1 MSEDRT
7 NKDPLLGGLDGM
19 RAGQHWAGEPDSLKH
34 TEGQQASAESD
45 TAAAD
50 PAEKTE
56 KNAESFSAKE
66 HTAAPGTAGK
76 DAEAFSGK
84 EIQTAELEA
93 QKIAQ
98 ELRREAIKTGNTQKE
113 TEVPHAEP
121 VKSQK
126 KRSRKE
132 EQQPSGGWLKEIL
145 EWVKIIVSAAL
156 IAFVLNT
163 FIIANSEVP
172 SGSMENT
179 IMTGDR
185 VIGSRLS
192 YHFGDPKRGDI
203 AIFRFP
209 DNESIYY
216 VKRIIGLPGETVDI
230 IDGKV
235 YIDGSDTP
243 LDEPYIREPMIPEA
257 PMHFEVPEGCYFMM
271 GDNRNYSMDARRW
284 ENTYVK
290 RDKIIAKV
298 LFRYF
303 PKPGML
309 K

>member
-1 MSEDRT
+1 MSEDRI

-19 RAGQHWAGEPDSLKH
+19 RARQTWEGAPEKMNAGGDGQAASETEPVPEDSA
-34 TEGQQASAESD
+34 QA
-45 TAAAD
+45 
-50 PAEKTE
+50 P
-56 KNAESFSAKE
+56 
-66 HTAAPGTAGK
+66 
-76 DAEAFSGK
+76 EAFSA
-84 EIQTAELEA
+84 EEVQTAEEEA
-93 QKIAQ
+93 RRIAQ
-98 ELRREAIKTGNTQKE
+98 ELHREAVKTGNTEKE
-113 TEVPHAEP
+113 IEVPRTE
-121 VKSQK
+121 SSERRK
-126 KRSRKE
+126 KKAHEEDEKE
-132 EQQPSGGWLKEIL
+132 KKQGGLGKEIF

-192 YHFGDPKRGDI
+192 YRFEDPKRGDI

-209 DNESIYY
+209 DNEKIYY

-230 IDGKV
+230 VDGKV
-235 YIDGSDTP
+235 YINGSDEP
-243 LDEPYIREPMIPEA
+243 LDEPYIREPMILEA
-257 PMHFEVPEGCYFMM
+257 PMHFEVPENSYFMM

-290 RDKIIAKV
+290 REKIIAKV

-303 PKPGML
+303 PKPGIL

>member
-1 MSEDRT
+1 MSEDRI

-19 RAGQHWAGEPDSLKH
+19 RARQTWEGAPEKMNAGGDGQAASETEPVPEDSA
-34 TEGQQASAESD
+34 QA
-45 TAAAD
+45 
-50 PAEKTE
+50 P
-56 KNAESFSAKE
+56 
-66 HTAAPGTAGK
+66 
-76 DAEAFSGK
+76 EAFSA
-84 EIQTAELEA
+84 EEVQTAEEEA
-93 QKIAQ
+93 RRIAQ
-98 ELRREAIKTGNTQKE
+98 ELHWEAVKTGNTEKE
-113 TEVPHAEP
+113 IEVPRTE
-121 VKSQK
+121 SSERRK
-126 KRSRKE
+126 KKAHEEDEKE
-132 EQQPSGGWLKEIL
+132 KKQGGLGKEIF

-192 YHFGDPKRGDI
+192 YRFEDPKRGDI

-209 DNESIYY
+209 DNEKIYY

-230 IDGKV
+230 VDGKV
-235 YIDGSDTP
+235 YINGSDEP
-243 LDEPYIREPMIPEA
+243 LDEPYIRESMIPEA
-257 PMHFEVPEGCYFMM
+257 PMHFEVPENSYFMM

-290 RDKIIAKV
+290 REKIIAKV

-303 PKPGML
+303 PKPGIL

>member
-1 MSEDRT
+1 MSEDRI

-19 RAGQHWAGEPDSLKH
+19 RARQTWEGAPEKMNAGGDGQAASETEPVPEDSA
-34 TEGQQASAESD
+34 QA
-45 TAAAD
+45 
-50 PAEKTE
+50 P
-56 KNAESFSAKE
+56 
-66 HTAAPGTAGK
+66 
-76 DAEAFSGK
+76 EAFSA
-84 EIQTAELEA
+84 EEVQTAEEEA
-93 QKIAQ
+93 RRIAQ
-98 ELRREAIKTGNTQKE
+98 ELHREAVKTGNTEKE
-113 TEVPHAEP
+113 IEVPRTE
-121 VKSQK
+121 SSERRK
-126 KRSRKE
+126 KKAHEEDEKE
-132 EQQPSGGWLKEIL
+132 KKQGGVGKEIF

-192 YHFGDPKRGDI
+192 YRFEDPKRGDI

-209 DNESIYY
+209 DNEKIYY

-230 IDGKV
+230 VDGKV
-235 YIDGSDTP
+235 YINGSDEP

-257 PMHFEVPEGCYFMM
+257 PMHFEVPENSYFMM

-290 RDKIIAKV
+290 REKIIAKV

-303 PKPGML
+303 PKPGIL

>member
-1 MSEDRT
+1 MSEDRI

-19 RAGQHWAGEPDSLKH
+19 RARQTWEGAPEKMNAGGDGQAASETEPVPEDSA
-34 TEGQQASAESD
+34 QA
-45 TAAAD
+45 
-50 PAEKTE
+50 P
-56 KNAESFSAKE
+56 
-66 HTAAPGTAGK
+66 
-76 DAEAFSGK
+76 EAFSA
-84 EIQTAELEA
+84 EEVQTAEEEA
-93 QKIAQ
+93 RRIAQ
-98 ELRREAIKTGNTQKE
+98 ELHREAVKTGNTEKE
-113 TEVPHAEP
+113 IEVPRTE
-121 VKSQK
+121 SSERRK
-126 KRSRKE
+126 KKAHEEDEKE
-132 EQQPSGGWLKEIL
+132 KKQGGLGKEIF

-192 YHFGDPKRGDI
+192 YRFEDPKRGDI

-209 DNESIYY
+209 DNEKIYY

-230 IDGKV
+230 VDGKV
-235 YIDGSDTP
+235 YINGSDEP
-243 LDEPYIREPMIPEA
+243 LDEPYIREPMIPEE
-257 PMHFEVPEGCYFMM
+257 PMHFEVPENCYFMM

-290 RDKIIAKV
+290 REKIIAKV

-303 PKPGML
+303 PKPGVL

>member
-19 RAGQHWAGEPDSLKH
+19 RAGQTWEGAPEKMNAGGDGQAASETEPVPEDSA
-34 TEGQQASAESD
+34 QA
-45 TAAAD
+45 
-50 PAEKTE
+50 P
-56 KNAESFSAKE
+56 
-66 HTAAPGTAGK
+66 
-76 DAEAFSGK
+76 EAFSA
-84 EIQTAELEA
+84 EEVQTAEEEA
-93 QKIAQ
+93 RRIAQ
-98 ELRREAIKTGNTQKE
+98 ELHREAVKTGNTEKE
-113 TEVPHAEP
+113 IEVPRTE
-121 VKSQK
+121 SSERRK
-126 KRSRKE
+126 KKAHEEDEKE
-132 EQQPSGGWLKEIL
+132 KKQGGLGKEIF

-192 YHFGDPKRGDI
+192 YRFEDPKRGDI

-209 DNESIYY
+209 DNEKIYY

-230 IDGKV
+230 VDGKV
-235 YIDGSDTP
+235 YINGSDEP

-257 PMHFEVPEGCYFMM
+257 PMHFEVPENSYFMM

>member
-19 RAGQHWAGEPDSLKH
+19 RAGQTWEGAPEKMNAGGDGQAASETEPVPEDSA
-34 TEGQQASAESD
+34 QA
-45 TAAAD
+45 
-50 PAEKTE
+50 P
-56 KNAESFSAKE
+56 
-66 HTAAPGTAGK
+66 
-76 DAEAFSGK
+76 EAFSA
-84 EIQTAELEA
+84 EEVQTAEEEA
-93 QKIAQ
+93 RRIAQ
-98 ELRREAIKTGNTQKE
+98 ELHREAVKTGNTEKE
-113 TEVPHAEP
+113 IEVPRTE
-121 VKSQK
+121 SSERRK
-126 KRSRKE
+126 KKAHEEDEKE
-132 EQQPSGGWLKEIL
+132 KKQGGLGKEIF

-192 YHFGDPKRGDI
+192 YCFEDPKRGDI

-209 DNESIYY
+209 DNEKIYY

-230 IDGKV
+230 VDGKV
-235 YIDGSDTP
+235 YINGSDEP

-257 PMHFEVPEGCYFMM
+257 PMHFEVPENSYFMM

-290 RDKIIAKV
+290 REKIIAKV

-303 PKPGML
+303 PKPGIL

>member
-1 MSEDRT
+1 MSEDRI

-19 RAGQHWAGEPDSLKH
+19 RARQTWEGAPEKMNAGGDGQAASETEPVPEDSA
-34 TEGQQASAESD
+34 QAS
-45 TAAAD
+45 
-50 PAEKTE
+50 
-56 KNAESFSAKE
+56 
-66 HTAAPGTAGK
+66 
-76 DAEAFSGK
+76 EAFSA
-84 EIQTAELEA
+84 EEVQTAEEEA
-93 QKIAQ
+93 RRIAQ
-98 ELRREAIKTGNTQKE
+98 ELHREAVKTGNTEKE
-113 TEVPHAEP
+113 IEVPRTE
-121 VKSQK
+121 SSERRK
-126 KRSRKE
+126 KKAHEEDEKE
-132 EQQPSGGWLKEIL
+132 KKQGGLGKEIF

-192 YHFGDPKRGDI
+192 YRFEDPKRGDI

-209 DNESIYY
+209 DNEKIYY

-230 IDGKV
+230 VDGKV
-235 YIDGSDTP
+235 YINGSDEP

-257 PMHFEVPEGCYFMM
+257 PMHFEVPENSYFMM

-290 RDKIIAKV
+290 REKIIANV

-303 PKPGML
+303 PKPGIL

>member
-1 MSEDRT
+1 MSEDRI

-19 RAGQHWAGEPDSLKH
+19 RARQTWEGAPEKMNAGGDGQAASETEPVPEDSA
-34 TEGQQASAESD
+34 QA
-45 TAAAD
+45 
-50 PAEKTE
+50 P
-56 KNAESFSAKE
+56 
-66 HTAAPGTAGK
+66 
-76 DAEAFSGK
+76 EAFSA
-84 EIQTAELEA
+84 EEVQTAEEEA
-93 QKIAQ
+93 RRIAQ
-98 ELRREAIKTGNTQKE
+98 ELHREAVKTGNTEKEIEVPRTESSERRKKKAHEEDQKE
-113 TEVPHAEP
+113 
-121 VKSQK
+121 K
-126 KRSRKE
+126 K
-132 EQQPSGGWLKEIL
+132 QGGLGKEIF

-192 YHFGDPKRGDI
+192 YRFEDPKRGDI

-209 DNESIYY
+209 DNEKIYY

-230 IDGKV
+230 VDGKV
-235 YIDGSDTP
+235 YINGSDEP

-257 PMHFEVPEGCYFMM
+257 PMHFEVPENSYFMM

-290 RDKIIAKV
+290 REKIIAKV

-303 PKPGML
+303 PKPGIL

>member
-1 MSEDRT
+1 MSEDRI
-7 NKDPLLGGLDGM
+7 NKYPLLGGLDGM
-19 RAGQHWAGEPDSLKH
+19 RASQTWEGAPEKMNAGGDGQAASETEPVPEDSA
-34 TEGQQASAESD
+34 QA
-45 TAAAD
+45 
-50 PAEKTE
+50 P
-56 KNAESFSAKE
+56 
-66 HTAAPGTAGK
+66 
-76 DAEAFSGK
+76 EAFSA
-84 EIQTAELEA
+84 EEVQTAEEEA
-93 QKIAQ
+93 RRIAQ
-98 ELRREAIKTGNTQKE
+98 ELHREAVKTGNTEKE
-113 TEVPHAEP
+113 IEVPRTE
-121 VKSQK
+121 SSERRK
-126 KRSRKE
+126 KKAHEEDEKE
-132 EQQPSGGWLKEIL
+132 KKQGGLGKEIF

-192 YHFGDPKRGDI
+192 YRFEDPKRGDI

-209 DNESIYY
+209 DNEKIYY

-230 IDGKV
+230 VDGKV
-235 YIDGSDTP
+235 YINGSDEP

-257 PMHFEVPEGCYFMM
+257 PMHFEVPENSYFMM

-290 RDKIIAKV
+290 REKIIAKV

-303 PKPGML
+303 PKPGIL

>member
-1 MSEDRT
+1 MSEDRI

-19 RAGQHWAGEPDSLKH
+19 RARQTWEGAPEKMNAGGDGQAASETEPVPEDSA
-34 TEGQQASAESD
+34 QA
-45 TAAAD
+45 
-50 PAEKTE
+50 P
-56 KNAESFSAKE
+56 
-66 HTAAPGTAGK
+66 
-76 DAEAFSGK
+76 EAFSA
-84 EIQTAELEA
+84 EEVQTAEEEA
-93 QKIAQ
+93 RRIAQ
-98 ELRREAIKTGNTQKE
+98 ELHREAVKTGNTEKE
-113 TEVPHAEP
+113 IEVPRTE
-121 VKSQK
+121 SSERRK
-126 KRSRKE
+126 KKAHEEDEKE
-132 EQQPSGGWLKEIL
+132 KKQGGLGKEIF

-192 YHFGDPKRGDI
+192 YRFEDPKRGDI

-209 DNESIYY
+209 DNEKIYY

-230 IDGKV
+230 VDGKV
-235 YIDGSDTP
+235 YINGSDEP

-257 PMHFEVPEGCYFMM
+257 PMHFEVPENSYFMM

-303 PKPGML
+303 PKPGIL

>member
-1 MSEDRT
+1 MSEDRI

-19 RAGQHWAGEPDSLKH
+19 RAGQTWEGAPEKMNAGGDGQAASETEPVPEDSA
-34 TEGQQASAESD
+34 QA
-45 TAAAD
+45 
-50 PAEKTE
+50 P
-56 KNAESFSAKE
+56 
-66 HTAAPGTAGK
+66 
-76 DAEAFSGK
+76 EAFSA
-84 EIQTAELEA
+84 EEVQTAEEEA
-93 QKIAQ
+93 RRIAQ
-98 ELRREAIKTGNTQKE
+98 ELHREAVKTGNTEKE
-113 TEVPHAEP
+113 IEVPRTE
-121 VKSQK
+121 SSERRK
-126 KRSRKE
+126 KKAHEEDEKE
-132 EQQPSGGWLKEIL
+132 KKQGGLGKEIF

-192 YHFGDPKRGDI
+192 YHFEDPKRGDI

-209 DNESIYY
+209 DNEKIYY

-230 IDGKV
+230 VDGKV
-235 YIDGSDTP
+235 YINGSGEP
-243 LDEPYIREPMIPEA
+243 LDEPYIREPMIPEE
-257 PMHFEVPEGCYFMM
+257 PMHFEVPENCYFMM